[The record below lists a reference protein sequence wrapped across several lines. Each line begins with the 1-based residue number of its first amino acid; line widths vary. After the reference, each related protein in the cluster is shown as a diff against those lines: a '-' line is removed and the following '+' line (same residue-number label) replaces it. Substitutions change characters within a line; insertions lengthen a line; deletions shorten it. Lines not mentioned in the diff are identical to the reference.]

1 MRTSRPTAIF
11 FDMFGTLVSIDAERL
26 PRRIVEG
33 REQIATIADLEH
45 LLDRL
50 DPRVSV
56 RDLFTSLERTG
67 AEMEREKLQKGH
79 IELPSRERFRRALEA
94 LNLEG
99 PCEEI
104 AITMSERHMESLAAA
119 VVCPPDRRNLLDSLG
134 ADYRVGLISNFDHGA
149 TARSLL
155 DEHGLA
161 PLLDPIVVS
170 DDVGVRKPG
179 SKIFEIACERMGVT
193 PQECLYVGDSYAADV
208 EGATNAGLDVVW
220 IDEGDEHHRPAI
232 GKTSDV
238 RELPQLL
245 RSSFGQT

>member
-94 LNLEG
+94 LDLKG

-232 GKTSDV
+232 GKISDV

>member
-11 FDMFGTLVSIDAERL
+11 FDMFGTLVSIDAQRL

-232 GKTSDV
+232 GKISDV